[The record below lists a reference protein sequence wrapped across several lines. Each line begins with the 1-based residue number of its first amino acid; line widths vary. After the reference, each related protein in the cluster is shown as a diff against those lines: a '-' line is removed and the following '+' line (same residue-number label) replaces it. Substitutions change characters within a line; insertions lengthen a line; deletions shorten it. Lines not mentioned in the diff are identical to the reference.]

1 MSVGRGGGA
10 ARPACFGALGL
21 ERHLWANAVPNF
33 LGGGGRR
40 DGKKR
45 EDETGETERRKVE
58 KKGTE
63 KKTPP
68 PPPPPPPP
76 TGGPGL
82 RCGRSVGRSARSV
95 GRSLAS
101 VRAAVV
107 SRAGER
113 TVRAVHVPYVPF
125 GLRPRYP
132 RPRWSSLSLSLS
144 LYVSLR
150 SVSLRV
156 ARLRTLR
163 STSGSSVC
171 VESPRRT
178 ESQCVSVCVCVCVC
192 VCGRRPAW
200 FASLAV
206 SRCGGPPAPLDR
218 HPLGPTTHGRL
229 RRRRCR
235 RRRRRFGAVEIV
247 RVRSVGVCWFVGPSR
262 RPARR

>member
-63 KKTPP
+63 KKKPP

-192 VCGRRPAW
+192 VRASARVVRFFGRLSVRWAT
-200 FASLAV
+200 
-206 SRCGGPPAPLDR
+206 GPPRSAPPWPHHTR
-218 HPLGPTTHGRL
+218 PTATATMPTATATF
-229 RRRRCR
+229 RRR
-235 RRRRRFGAVEIV
+235 
-247 RVRSVGVCWFVGPSR
+247 
-262 RPARR
+262 